1 MNQELTTYEPIIGI
15 EIHVELATA
24 SKMFCGCPAD
34 QFGKEPNTQLC
45 PICLG
50 LPGALPVP
58 NKKAVE
64 WTILLG
70 LALGCTVNE
79 ESKFDRK
86 HYFYPD
92 LPKGYQISQYDQ
104 PLAINGSLELKTQNS
119 KLKTIRI
126 HRVHLE
132 EDTGKLM
139 HATVDGQRVSLVDF
153 NRSGVPLVEI
163 VTEPD
168 FRSVEEVDVFAKK
181 LQQIVRYLGI
191 SGADMEKGSMR
202 IEPSVS
208 IRKSQIPNPKSQTI
222 SKSKIPNKNKLP
234 AYRVE
239 IKNINS
245 FKFARNAIT
254 YEIER
259 QTELL
264 ERGEMPTQ
272 QTRGFMESK
281 GVTIA
286 QREIEEAHDYRY
298 FPEPD
303 IPPMRFAQSQIS
315 NFKSQI
321 GELPDTKRTRFM
333 QEYGLSEYD
342 AGLLV
347 ESRKRS
353 DYFEEAVKATL
364 DTGNQAIKLDQLQ
377 KTKVLQED
385 ADDRT
390 GVLVKFLEDGVEF
403 RSHWDGSRHLF
414 TPENSMERQW
424 QLGADIHIAFDDCTS
439 YPVTHMAAKKSLER
453 THRWATRSLTA
464 SEKCKVES
472 VKLGKPYQALY
483 GSIQGSIFED
493 LRRESAKFVGDMD
506 FDGMAIGGVAV
517 GETKKE
523 MVDVLDWVVPLLPDE
538 KPRHLL
544 GVGEID
550 DIFALV
556 RRGVDTFDCVQPTR
570 LARMGRVYT
579 NPTHGKLEIDITK
592 KLYAEDSK
600 PIDPGCP
607 CYTCTHFSRAYIHHL
622 FHVRELLGYR
632 LTTIHNLWFMHRLVR
647 DIREAIADGRLLEL
661 EKQWVYNSDT

>member
-222 SKSKIPNKNKLP
+222 SKSKIPNENKLP

-286 QREIEEAHDYRY
+286 QREKEEAHDYRY

-364 DTGNQAIKLDQLQ
+364 DTGNQAIKLYQISPKAIANWIINKKVDVACVTPAQLLDQIVQATATTSVSDEDLEKIINQ
-377 KTKVLQED
+377 VLAENPKAVED
-385 ADDRT
+385 YKNGR
-390 GVLVKFLEDGVEF
+390 E
-403 RSHWDGSRHLF
+403 
-414 TPENSMERQW
+414 
-424 QLGADIHIAFDDCTS
+424 
-439 YPVTHMAAKKSLER
+439 
-453 THRWATRSLTA
+453 
-464 SEKCKVES
+464 
-472 VKLGKPYQALY
+472 QALLY
-483 GSIQGSIFED
+483 
-493 LRRESAKFVGDMD
+493 
-506 FDGMAIGGVAV
+506 
-517 GETKKE
+517 
-523 MVDVLDWVVPLLPDE
+523 
-538 KPRHLL
+538 LL
-544 GVGEID
+544 GN
-550 DIFALV
+550 V
-556 RRGVDTFDCVQPTR
+556 RKKLSGTMDMSIVRNGL
-570 LARMGRVYT
+570 LARLR
-579 NPTHGKLEIDITK
+579 
-592 KLYAEDSK
+592 
-600 PIDPGCP
+600 
-607 CYTCTHFSRAYIHHL
+607 
-622 FHVRELLGYR
+622 
-632 LTTIHNLWFMHRLVR
+632 
-647 DIREAIADGRLLEL
+647 
-661 EKQWVYNSDT
+661 

>member
-1 MNQELTTYEPIIGI
+1 MVQNKTKSMNQELTTYEPIIGI

-222 SKSKIPNKNKLP
+222 SKSKIPNENKLP

-286 QREIEEAHDYRY
+286 QREKEEAHDYRY

-364 DTGNQAIKLDQLQ
+364 DTGNQAIKLYQISPKAIANWIINKKVDVACVTPAQLLDQIVQATATTSVSDEDLEKIINQ
-377 KTKVLQED
+377 VLAENPKAVED
-385 ADDRT
+385 YKNGR
-390 GVLVKFLEDGVEF
+390 E
-403 RSHWDGSRHLF
+403 
-414 TPENSMERQW
+414 
-424 QLGADIHIAFDDCTS
+424 
-439 YPVTHMAAKKSLER
+439 
-453 THRWATRSLTA
+453 
-464 SEKCKVES
+464 
-472 VKLGKPYQALY
+472 QALLY
-483 GSIQGSIFED
+483 
-493 LRRESAKFVGDMD
+493 
-506 FDGMAIGGVAV
+506 
-517 GETKKE
+517 
-523 MVDVLDWVVPLLPDE
+523 
-538 KPRHLL
+538 LL
-544 GVGEID
+544 GN
-550 DIFALV
+550 V
-556 RRGVDTFDCVQPTR
+556 RKKLSGTMDMSIVRNGL
-570 LARMGRVYT
+570 LARLR
-579 NPTHGKLEIDITK
+579 
-592 KLYAEDSK
+592 
-600 PIDPGCP
+600 
-607 CYTCTHFSRAYIHHL
+607 
-622 FHVRELLGYR
+622 
-632 LTTIHNLWFMHRLVR
+632 
-647 DIREAIADGRLLEL
+647 
-661 EKQWVYNSDT
+661 

>member
-286 QREIEEAHDYRY
+286 QREKEEAHDYRY

-364 DTGNQAIKLDQLQ
+364 DTGNQAIKLYQISPKAIANWIINKKVDVACVTPAQLLDQIVQATATTSVSDEDLEKIINQ
-377 KTKVLQED
+377 VLAENPKAVED
-385 ADDRT
+385 YKNGR
-390 GVLVKFLEDGVEF
+390 E
-403 RSHWDGSRHLF
+403 
-414 TPENSMERQW
+414 
-424 QLGADIHIAFDDCTS
+424 
-439 YPVTHMAAKKSLER
+439 
-453 THRWATRSLTA
+453 
-464 SEKCKVES
+464 
-472 VKLGKPYQALY
+472 QALLY
-483 GSIQGSIFED
+483 
-493 LRRESAKFVGDMD
+493 
-506 FDGMAIGGVAV
+506 
-517 GETKKE
+517 
-523 MVDVLDWVVPLLPDE
+523 
-538 KPRHLL
+538 LL
-544 GVGEID
+544 GN
-550 DIFALV
+550 V
-556 RRGVDTFDCVQPTR
+556 RKKLSGTMDMSIVRNGL
-570 LARMGRVYT
+570 LARLR
-579 NPTHGKLEIDITK
+579 
-592 KLYAEDSK
+592 
-600 PIDPGCP
+600 
-607 CYTCTHFSRAYIHHL
+607 
-622 FHVRELLGYR
+622 
-632 LTTIHNLWFMHRLVR
+632 
-647 DIREAIADGRLLEL
+647 
-661 EKQWVYNSDT
+661 